1 MPRSRRR
8 EAEPPAFPAA
18 RNRHGRRG
26 ARGPVTGPHLPLL
39 QGRIDFFEMT
49 VASSADYLKGLW
61 PDELA
66 PVRFEIAAAPANAL
80 GSDEVERWA
89 VDAGRRRIT
98 LFRVPIERLAK
109 LHRNDEYHRRMFI
122 ESCVFRAVAEY
133 LGKDPWDLA
142 PERYRHY

>member
-1 MPRSRRR
+1 
-8 EAEPPAFPAA
+8 
-18 RNRHGRRG
+18 
-26 ARGPVTGPHLPLL
+26 LL
-39 QGRIDFFEMT
+39 QGRIDFFETT
-49 VASSADYLKGLW
+49 VASCADYLTGLW

-66 PVRFEIAAAPANAL
+66 AVHFEVAAAPANAL
-80 GSDEVERWA
+80 GPGEVERWG
-89 VDAGRRRIT
+89 VDTARGRIT

-109 LHRNDEYHRRMFI
+109 LHRNDDFHRRMLI